1 MMKIPLTAISLLQ
14 WMAPLQKGHCF
25 PCTTTLCMMS
35 ADIKIKNQLTLPSP
49 RASNASFLGKSTN
62 PDALGD
68 DKSTLG
74 KDQLD
79 IVPNNVMTLV
89 RKSIDDMCRKMS
101 PQEAFELRLQT
112 RLECRTVPCG
122 TSNHPVHV
130 EKGLAYHVTDADWL
144 SPDGAEIRKFIED
157 DDRYAVDWG
166 NLKKDDGAAVVV
178 FMPQEPLPHMLNEK
192 DDSSLLSDPHR
203 PSDPI
208 LLEKANLLFEK
219 TAQAHL
225 EQATNLKKE
234 FRKKLGEICACMS
247 PQDSFTFRLES
258 RTVFEMFSMTAEP
271 EEGNDGLHYDVY
283 HSKCILGDPEFRE
296 FVESDGRYTVAWRH
310 MVRAEAISRDYDGVI
325 VFKPNIPLP
334 HMEEGK
340 GE

>member
-1 MMKIPLTAISLLQ
+1 
-14 WMAPLQKGHCF
+14 
-25 PCTTTLCMMS
+25 MMS
-35 ADIKIKNQLTLPSP
+35 AAIKIKNQLTLPSP
-49 RASNASFLGKSTN
+49 RASDASFLGKSTN

-89 RKSIDDMCRKMS
+89 RKSIDDMCR
-101 PQEAFELRLQT
+101 
-112 RLECRTVPCG
+112 
-122 TSNHPVHV
+122 
-130 EKGLAYHVTDADWL
+130 
-144 SPDGAEIRKFIED
+144 
-157 DDRYAVDWG
+157 
-166 NLKKDDGAAVVV
+166 
-178 FMPQEPLPHMLNEK
+178 
-192 DDSSLLSDPHR
+192 
-203 PSDPI
+203 
-208 LLEKANLLFEK
+208 
-219 TAQAHL
+219 
-225 EQATNLKKE
+225 NLKKE

-258 RTVFEMFSMTAEP
+258 RTVFEMFSMTTEP
-271 EEGNDGLHYDVY
+271 EEGDDGLHYDVY